1 MLQKMKSG
9 FDYDPKFDVLYIALG
24 DRSNSYGDDSDGNVI
39 YLKDI
44 DTDELTGI
52 TIMDFKRKYKEHRL
66 PEFSNSIRRI
76 LHEAEQS
83 IVKMA

>member
-1 MLQKMKSG
+1 MLQKNNIG
-9 FDYDPKFDVLYIALG
+9 FDYDKKFDVLYIALG

-52 TIMDFKRKYKEHRL
+52 TIMNFKK
-66 PEFSNSIRRI
+66 SISKTGSLYSQRASERC
-76 LHEAEQS
+76 
-83 IVKMA
+83 

>member
-1 MLQKMKSG
+1 MLQKNSIV
-9 FDYDPKFDVLYIALG
+9 FDYDKKFDVLYIALG

-52 TIMDFKRKYKEHRL
+52 TIMNFKKKYIENKL
-66 PEFSNSIRRI
+66 PAFSKSIRNV
-76 LHEAEQS
+76 LHDAEKVVMQ
-83 IVKMA
+83 

>member
-1 MLQKMKSG
+1 MLQKNSIV
-9 FDYDPKFDVLYIALG
+9 FDYDKKFDVLYIALG

-52 TIMDFKRKYKEHRL
+52 TIMNFKKEYIENKL
-66 PEFSNSIRRI
+66 PAFSKSIRNV
-76 LHEAEQS
+76 LHDAEKVVMQ
-83 IVKMA
+83 

>member
-1 MLQKMKSG
+1 MLQKNSIV
-9 FDYDPKFDVLYIALG
+9 FDYDKKFDVLYIALG

-52 TIMDFKRKYKEHRL
+52 TIMNFKKKYIENKL
-66 PEFSNSIRRI
+66 PAFSKSIRKV
-76 LHEAEQS
+76 LHDAEK
-83 IVKMA
+83 VVMK

>member
-1 MLQKMKSG
+1 MLQKANIG
-9 FDYDPKFDVLYIALG
+9 FDYDKKFDVLYIALG

-52 TIMDFKRKYKEHRL
+52 TIMNFKKSISKTGFLRSRSESERCCMKLRK
-66 PEFSNSIRRI
+66 
-76 LHEAEQS
+76 
-83 IVKMA
+83 

>member
-1 MLQKMKSG
+1 MLQKNNIG
-9 FDYDPKFDVLYIALG
+9 FDYDKKFDVLYIALG

-52 TIMDFKRKYKEHRL
+52 TIMNFKKRYIENKL
-66 PEFSNSIRRI
+66 PAFSKNICMVLR
-76 LHEAEQS
+76 EAEKAIMQ
-83 IVKMA
+83 

>member
-1 MLQKMKSG
+1 MLQKNSIG
-9 FDYDPKFDVLYIALG
+9 FDYDKKFDVLHIALG

-52 TIMDFKRKYKEHRL
+52 TIMNFKKKYIENKL
-66 PEFSNSIRRI
+66 PAFSKSIRKV
-76 LHEAEQS
+76 LHDAEKVVMQ
-83 IVKMA
+83 

>member
-1 MLQKMKSG
+1 MLQKTNIW
-9 FDYDPKFDVLYIALG
+9 FDYDKKFDVLYIALG

-52 TIMDFKRKYKEHRL
+52 TIMNFKKKYIENRL
-66 PEFSNSIRRI
+66 PTFSKRVREV
-76 LHEAEQS
+76 LHEAEKVVMQ
-83 IVKMA
+83 

>member
-1 MLQKMKSG
+1 MLKNNVG
-9 FDYDPKFDVLYIALG
+9 FDYDNKFDVLYIAIG

-52 TIMDFKRKYKEHRL
+52 TILNFKKKYLENRL
-66 PEFSNSIRRI
+66 PAFSSSIRP
-76 LHEAEQS
+76 LLQEAEIS
-83 IVKMA
+83 IMQA

>member
-1 MLQKMKSG
+1 MLQKNNIE
-9 FDYDPKFDVLYIALG
+9 FDYDKKFDVLYIALG

-52 TIMDFKRKYKEHRL
+52 TIMNFKKKCIEKKL
-66 PEFSNSIRRI
+66 PVFSKSIRKV
-76 LHEAEQS
+76 LHEAEKAIMQ
-83 IVKMA
+83 